1 METKLA
7 VTRHMPHSYNG
18 SKIPVSG
25 THKSAEVGES
35 AILSSAMSK
44 QHLPDYFSAAN
55 PAALRREYPVGD
67 DFRDRFAG
75 MGRDELRAMQEG
87 RFRRCLERAWATPF
101 YDRLWR
107 EAGLEP
113 GDVQSLEDL
122 PRLPIF
128 SKSDLMKSVERNPP
142 FGDYYLHRDEDPH
155 SPPAGLVMQTT
166 SGTTGAP
173 QPIFFGPRSRELQAL
188 LVARAWLLQGL
199 KAGDVVHSCYAH
211 GMVNAGHFVREA
223 ALHYTRAVLLSAGA
237 GNETPSV
244 SQVANMA
251 RFGANVLVGF
261 ADYLRKLADTAR
273 GRGLEPGRD
282 IRVRMISTHLGLM
295 PREEMAEAWAA
306 EEVYDWYG
314 VGDTGLIATEGP
326 DLDGMHLMEDAHFV
340 EILDPATQ
348 GPAAI
353 GETGEL
359 VCTCLYKDDAYPIIR
374 FNTRDLSARLPGE
387 NALGLPFARIAG
399 FLGRGDNMVKFKGIN
414 FYPEAAG
421 AVFRELQEYAGDYL
435 CVRQGEEFFIE
446 VEAHNPRAAGLADRI
461 SSLIRERLG
470 VRVPVRLR
478 EPGSLSDLTG
488 SDSRQKPRRLVTR

>member
-1 METKLA
+1 
-7 VTRHMPHSYNG
+7 
-18 SKIPVSG
+18 
-25 THKSAEVGES
+25 
-35 AILSSAMSK
+35 MSQ
-44 QHLPDYFSAAN
+44 QHLPDYFSIAN

-67 DFRDRFAG
+67 AFIERFRG
-75 MGRDELRAMQEG
+75 MSRDELRAIQEG
-87 RFRRCLERAWATPF
+87 RFRRCLESAWATPF
-101 YDRLWR
+101 YRRLWS

-122 PRLPIF
+122 AKLPIF

-142 FGDYYLHRDEDPH
+142 FGDYYLHRDEDPQAG
-155 SPPAGLVMQTT
+155 PAGLVMQTT

-188 LVARAWLLQGL
+188 MVARAWMMQGL
-199 KAGDVVHSCYAH
+199 RDDDVIHSSYAH

-244 SQVANMA
+244 SQVTNMA

-273 GRGLEPGRD
+273 ARGLEPGRD

-306 EEVYDWYG
+306 DDVYDWYG

-326 DLDGMHLMEDAHFV
+326 DLDGMHIMEDAHFV
-340 EILDPATQ
+340 EILDPAGQ
-348 GPAAI
+348 SPAAT
-353 GETGEL
+353 GDTGEL

-399 FLGRGDNMVKFKGIN
+399 FLGRGDNMVKYKGIN

-421 AVFRELQEYAGDYL
+421 AVFRELDEYAGDYL
-435 CVRQGEEFFIE
+435 CVLQGEDFFIE
-446 VEAHNPRAAGLADRI
+446 IEAQDPGLPGLADRI
-461 SSLIRERLG
+461 AALIRERLG
-470 VRVPVRLR
+470 VRVPVRLCA
-478 EPGSLSDLTG
+478 PGSLSEHTG
-488 SDSRQKPRRLVTR
+488 SESRQKPRRLLTRASSRSKDRPA

>member
-1 METKLA
+1 MNK
-7 VTRHMPHSYNG
+7 G
-18 SKIPVSG
+18 
-25 THKSAEVGES
+25 
-35 AILSSAMSK
+35 
-44 QHLPDYFSAAN
+44 HLPDYFSVAN
-55 PAALRREYPVGD
+55 PAALRREYPLGD
-67 DFRDRFAG
+67 DFLTRFAG
-75 MGRDELRAMQEG
+75 MSRDELRAIQEG

-101 YDRLWR
+101 YRRLWG

-122 PRLPIF
+122 PRLPVF

-142 FGDYYLHRDEDPH
+142 FGDYFLHRDRDPQ
-155 SPPAGLVMQTT
+155 SGPAGLVMQTT

-188 LVARAWLLQGL
+188 MVARAWLLQGL
-199 KAGDVVHSCYAH
+199 KAGDVVHSSYAH

-244 SQVANMA
+244 TQVANMS

-273 GRGLEPGRD
+273 DRGLEPGRD

-295 PREEMAEAWAA
+295 PREEMAEAWATDR
-306 EEVYDWYG
+306 VYDWYG

-326 DLDGMHLMEDAHFV
+326 DLDGMHVMEDAHYL
-340 EILDPATQ
+340 EILDPGSQ
-348 GPAAI
+348 CPAAD
-353 GETGEL
+353 GEAGEL

-374 FNTRDLSARLPGE
+374 FNTRDMSARLTGS
-387 NALGLPFARIAG
+387 NALGLPFDRIAG
-399 FLGRGDNMVKFKGIN
+399 FLGRSDNMVKFKGIN
-414 FYPEAAG
+414 FYPEAAA
-421 AVFRELQEYAGDYL
+421 AVLGELEEYAGDYV
-435 CVRQGEEFFIE
+435 CVRDGEQFCMEIE
-446 VEAHNPRAAGLADRI
+446 VHDPRLPGLADRI
-461 SSLIRERLG
+461 TALVRERMG

-478 EPGSLSDLTG
+478 EPGALGDLTG
-488 SDSRQKPRRLVTR
+488 ADSRQKPRRLLSRPS